1 MSKSKVPG
9 MRAFSIEDEVF
20 DESDYTE
27 EDYEN
32 IRQAQGK
39 DNDQKNKVSWSTRH
53 ARLSRFAES
62 CLSIFLFLVII
73 GGGICVIAAATT
85 ILVEGTKA
93 LIRIVGN
100 LF

>member
-1 MSKSKVPG
+1 MKEKRPS

-20 DESDYTE
+20 DETDYTE

-32 IRQAQGK
+32 IRRAQAK
-39 DNDQKNKVSWSTRH
+39 DGDRKDKIPWSTRRP
-53 ARLSRFAES
+53 RLSRFADG
-62 CLSIFLFLVII
+62 CLSIFFLLAFI
-73 GGGICVIAAATT
+73 GGGICIIAAATT

-93 LIRIVGN
+93 LFRIIGN

>member
-1 MSKSKVPG
+1 MKEKIPR
-9 MRAFSIEDEVF
+9 MRAFSVEDEVF
-20 DESDYTE
+20 DEADYTE

-32 IRQAQGK
+32 IRRARAK
-39 DNDQKNKVSWSTRH
+39 DGDQKDKIPWSTRH
-53 ARLSRFAES
+53 PRLSRFTDG
-62 CLSIFLFLVII
+62 CLSIFFLLAFI

-93 LIRIVGN
+93 LFRIIGN